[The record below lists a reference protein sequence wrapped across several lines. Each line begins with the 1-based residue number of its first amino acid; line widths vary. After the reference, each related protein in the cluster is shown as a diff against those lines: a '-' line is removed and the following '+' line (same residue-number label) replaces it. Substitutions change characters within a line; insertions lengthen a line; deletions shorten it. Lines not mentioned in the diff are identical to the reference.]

1 MSISKINCAI
11 GIGFAAAVAVLA
23 ASPAWAEAPQPNDQQ
38 RSSNTYPTYRGAT
51 GCVQDLGYGRIV
63 EGCD

>member
-1 MSISKINCAI
+1 MTTSKICRAAA
-11 GIGFAAAVAVLA
+11 IGFAVAFAALI
-23 ASPAWAEAPQPNDQQ
+23 ASPAWAAPQPNDGE
-38 RSSNTYPTYRGAT
+38 RASNTYPTYTGAT

>member
-1 MSISKINCAI
+1 MSTSKINRAI
-11 GIGFAAAVAVLA
+11 AIGFAAAFAILAVG
-23 ASPAWAEAPQPNDQQ
+23 PAWAAPLPTDEQ
-38 RSSNTYPTYRGAT
+38 RASNTYPTYRGAT

>member
-1 MSISKINCAI
+1 MSTSKINRAIAI
-11 GIGFAAAVAVLA
+11 GVAAAIAVLA
-23 ASPAWAEAPQPNDQQ
+23 ASAAWAEAPQPTDQQ

>member
-1 MSISKINCAI
+1 MTTSKNGALAAVI
-11 GIGFAAAVAVLA
+11 AAAVALLVA
-23 ASPAWAEAPQPNDQQ
+23 TPSVAAPQPTDQE
-38 RSSNTYPTYRGAT
+38 RASNTYKTYKGAT

>member
-1 MSISKINCAI
+1 MTTSKNGAVAAVVAATFAVLVATPS
-11 GIGFAAAVAVLA
+11 FAAT
-23 ASPAWAEAPQPNDQQ
+23 QPSDQE
-38 RSSNTYPTYRGAT
+38 RASNTYKTYRGAT

>member
-1 MSISKINCAI
+1 MTTSKLSRAITFGCAVAI
-11 GIGFAAAVAVLA
+11 AAVF
-23 ASPAWAEAPQPNDQQ
+23 ASSASARAPTDAERA
-38 RSSNTYPTYRGAT
+38 SNTYPTYRQGQG

>member
-1 MSISKINCAI
+1 MSTSKINRAVAI
-11 GIGFAAAVAVLA
+11 GVAAAFAILA
-23 ASPAWAEAPQPNDQQ
+23 AGPAWAEAPQPNDQQ